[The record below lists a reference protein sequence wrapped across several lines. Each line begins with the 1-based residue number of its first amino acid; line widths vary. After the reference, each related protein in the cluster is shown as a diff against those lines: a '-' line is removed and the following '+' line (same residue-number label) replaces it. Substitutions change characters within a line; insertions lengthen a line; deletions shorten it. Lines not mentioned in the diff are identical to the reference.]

1 MLPQNMATIGRAVLD
16 KRQYELY
23 SSIIASFDGIEL
35 HDTDDSEEKN
45 GVIPFKYKSK
55 LYLLNINIKQNQ
67 MPCVFTFSKH
77 DYPHY
82 LPAKK
87 FDMRQIC
94 LFENTEQI
102 FFQIPLEDKIRLVIQ
117 KLLSL
122 ENMGLKK
129 ISKEYLKEFPIYW
142 NRVCEKDKY
151 IYQLFL
157 SHDPDFEWLIP
168 RFFKCGNRIL
178 LRFCSDELFFND
190 ECNKMNFSHSNG
202 IFLKIFNTDNILP
215 PLNGNKWNV
224 SDILDLIANPQIER
238 IASAAYD
245 IISSTSYS
253 EKYLTIVFEI
263 NGFYVA
269 CDLEFKNKGT
279 AKLINKIRN
288 ETVRVT
294 HRKISRCDFAYLSH
308 RIGNDNMLNDKKILL
323 IGCGSLGSYVAE
335 ELVNCGCMNLTI
347 YDSDDF
353 DYENTFRHK
362 LGTYWQGY
370 NKAKIIEY
378 ELNEKHPQIN
388 VHAFPS
394 KFNADVNIDDFDLIV
409 STVGSSDT
417 QFEFNKAFSEK
428 YAGKPVIY
436 AWLEGDGSSSH
447 ALCTFNNNHGCY
459 NCCFTNE
466 NGTASPNKYNFSN
479 PQDTHYLTNCC
490 GGVRV
495 AYGSSTLLSAS
506 LITLKAVKDAFSTED
521 QNAFIYHF
529 VGNRVI
535 KDTNVL
541 AERCVVCNDN

>member
-1 MLPQNMATIGRAVLD
+1 MD
-16 KRQYELY
+16 KRQYEMY
-23 SSIIASFDGIEL
+23 SSIISSYDGIAIQDTREEL
-35 HDTDDSEEKN
+35 KEKY
-45 GVIPFKYKSK
+45 GVISFSYKEKEFLMFMDVKPNEMPFVLTTCKD
-55 LYLLNINIKQNQ
+55 
-67 MPCVFTFSKH
+67 

-82 LPAKK
+82 LSADKNG
-87 FDMRQIC
+87 MRDIC
-94 LFENTEQI
+94 LFDDTEQI
-102 FFQIPLEDKIRLVIQ
+102 NFQISTEDKIKLVVQ

-122 ENMGLKK
+122 ENLSSKN
-129 ISKEYLKEFPIYW
+129 IAKEYIKEFPIYW
-142 NRVCEKDKY
+142 NKVCENNEY

-157 SHDPDFEWLIP
+157 SNDKDFEWLIP
-168 RFFKCGNRIL
+168 RFFKSGNRKL
-178 LRFCSDELFFND
+178 LRFCSEGLSFND
-190 ECNKMNFSHSNG
+190 ENKKIN
-202 IFLKIFNTDNILP
+202 LKYSKAFFVKIIKTDNILP
-215 PLNGNKWNV
+215 PLNGNKWDV
-224 SDILDLIANPQIER
+224 SNILDIIANPQIEK
-238 IASAAYD
+238 IPSAAYAT
-245 IISSTSYS
+245 ISSTSYS
-253 EKYLTIVFEI
+253 EKFITFIFEI

-288 ETVRVT
+288 ETVKIT
-294 HRKISRCDFAYLSH
+294 HRIIARCDLAYLSH
-308 RIGNDNMLNDKKILL
+308 RIGNDNMVKDKQILL

-335 ELVNCGCMNLTI
+335 ELINCGCVNLTI

-362 LGTYWQGY
+362 LGTYWHGY

-417 QFEFNKAFSEK
+417 QFEFNKVFADKFID
-428 YAGKPVIY
+428 KPVVY
-436 AWLEGDGSSSH
+436 AWLEGDGRSSH